1 MAAQLEV
8 RQSLFIGGA
17 WASPDGQES
26 IDVFSASTEELV
38 GRIPSANE
46 RDIDDAV
53 GAARLAFEDPQGWAT
68 WSPEARAV
76 ALEALANEL
85 DARAAQ
91 TVTAVSTQ
99 NGMPVTIGQQSEGI
113 LPATLLRYYAD
124 LIRRDP
130 VEEVRPGLFGGTTVV
145 RREPVGVIAA
155 IVPWNFP
162 QSLTF
167 FKVAPALA
175 AGCTV
180 VLKPSP
186 ETLLDSYVLAEAVVA
201 AGLPP
206 GVINIVPGGREA
218 GAYLVAHPGVDK
230 VSFTGSTAAGR
241 EIGAVCG
248 RLLRPVTL
256 ELGGKSAAVILDDA
270 DVAGSL
276 PQLFAATLMNSGQTC
291 YIGTRILAPRN
302 RYDEVLECLK
312 AMVGA
317 LKVGDPFDPEVSL
330 GPLVSSRQRDR
341 VEEYIAKGV
350 ADGARLVAGGHRP
363 PHLDRGWF
371 IEPTVFADVDNNS
384 AIAQEEIFG
393 PVLSVIAYDGT
404 DEAVA
409 LANSSAYG
417 LGGSVWSADADRAMT
432 VAGRIQSGTVGIN
445 SYLIDPTAPF
455 GGVKASGLGRELGP
469 EGLHANQVAKSIYRG
484 S

>member
-1 MAAQLEV
+1 VAAQLDV

-17 WASPDGQES
+17 WASPDGHES
-26 IDVFSASTEELV
+26 IDVFSATTEELV

-53 GAARLAFEDPQGWAT
+53 GAARLAFDDPQGWAT

-76 ALEALANEL
+76 ALEALASEL

-99 NGMPVTIGQQSEGI
+99 NGMPVSIGQQSEGI

-130 VEEVRPGLFGGTTVV
+130 LEEVRPGLFGGTTVV
-145 RREPVGVIAA
+145 RREPLGVVAA

-167 FKVAPALA
+167 FKLAPALA

-350 ADGARLVAGGHRP
+350 ADGARLVAGGRRP

-371 IEPTVFADVDNNS
+371 IEPTVFADVDNDS

-409 LANSSAYG
+409 LANNSAYG

-432 VAGRIQSGTVGIN
+432 VARRIQSGTVGIN

-469 EGLHANQVAKSIYRG
+469 EGLHANQVVKSIYR
-484 S
+484 SS